1 MATFAQITATTS
13 AVQISAS
20 TTLQAPWGI
29 TVLNADNNAAD
40 AVVIIAAV
48 STTMT
53 TQGYRLTRGQ
63 STLVSPYEISNATG
77 QPMVENLWIY
87 ASTTGQTVCVRY

>member
-20 TTLQAPWGI
+20 TILQAPYGI
-29 TVLNADNNAAD
+29 TVLNSDNNAAD
-40 AVVIIAAV
+40 AVVLISNT
-48 STTMT
+48 STTIST
-53 TQGYRLTRGQ
+53 LGYRLTRGQ
-63 STLVSPYEISNATG
+63 SAVVTPYEIANSTG
-77 QPMVENLWIY
+77 QPMVANLWIY